1 MAYITYHDVHKLIDS
16 CIKLEFYSVNIDCI
30 KKSLKL

>member
-1 MAYITYHDVHKLIDS
+1 MAHITYHEFHMLIAS